1 MTDTMEVVEKRCFRV
16 SAADNVATM
25 LDDVTIG
32 PVRVCGEVSSVLLWP
47 REPIA
52 LGHKVA
58 LAAIQ
63 KGDLIVKYGV
73 PIGVST
79 ASIEAGDWVHLH
91 NCRSRVDER
100 SSGFDPRSG
109 AAKDTVYG

>member
-1 MTDTMEVVEKRCFRV
+1 MTNAIDCAEKRCFRV

-25 LDDVTIG
+25 LEDVATG
-32 PVRVCGEVSSVLLWP
+32 PVRVCGEAMSRLIWP

-58 LAAIQ
+58 VTAIE
-63 KGDLIVKYGV
+63 KDDLIVKYGV

-79 ASIEAGDWVHLH
+79 ASIQAGDWVHLH
-91 NCRSRVDER
+91 NCRSQVDER
-100 SSGFDPRSG
+100 SGGFDPKSG
-109 AAKDTVYG
+109 AAKDTAYA

>member
-1 MTDTMEVVEKRCFRV
+1 MTEQIDGVEDRCFRV
-16 SAADNVATM
+16 SATDNVATM
-25 LDDVTIG
+25 LQDVSTG
-32 PVRVCGEVSSVLLWP
+32 PVRVCGEPSSFLIWP

-58 LAAIQ
+58 VIAIP
-63 KGDLIVKYGV
+63 KGDLIFKYGV

-79 ASIEAGDWVHLH
+79 ASIQVGDWVHLH

-100 SSGFDPRSG
+100 SSGLDPRSG
-109 AAKDTVYG
+109 AAKDTAYV

>member
-1 MTDTMEVVEKRCFRV
+1 MTEQSGLVEKRCFRV

-25 LDDVTIG
+25 LEDVTTG
-32 PVRVCGEVSSVLLWP
+32 PVRVCGEASSVVIWP

-58 LAAIQ
+58 VIAIP
-63 KGDLIVKYGV
+63 KDDLIVKYGV

-109 AAKDTVYG
+109 AAKDTAYV

>member
-1 MTDTMEVVEKRCFRV
+1 MTEQGDGVEKRCFRV

-25 LDDVTIG
+25 LEDVATG
-32 PVRVCGEVSSVLLWP
+32 PVRACGEASLDLIWL

-58 LAAIQ
+58 LTAIP
-63 KGDLIVKYGV
+63 KGELILKYGV

-79 ASIEAGDWVHLH
+79 TSIQAGDWVHLH
-91 NCRSRVDER
+91 NCHSRVDER

-109 AAKDTVYG
+109 AAKDTAYA

>member
-1 MTDTMEVVEKRCFRV
+1 MTEPSEVVEKRCFRV

-25 LDDVTIG
+25 LEDVATG
-32 PVRVCGEVSSVLLWP
+32 PIRVYGEASSVLIWP

-58 LAAIQ
+58 VTAIQ
-63 KGDLIVKYGV
+63 KDALIVKYGV

-79 ASIEAGDWVHLH
+79 ASIQPGDWVHLH

-109 AAKDTVYG
+109 AAKDTAYV